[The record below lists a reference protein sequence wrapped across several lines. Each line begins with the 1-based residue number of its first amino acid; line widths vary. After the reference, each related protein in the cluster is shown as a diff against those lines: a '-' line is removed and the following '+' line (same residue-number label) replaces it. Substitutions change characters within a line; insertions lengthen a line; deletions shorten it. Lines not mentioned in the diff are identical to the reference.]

1 LSHMHS
7 ESFVPAESQRGA
19 TGASPTLL
27 DGLIVDGSRGQYRV
41 ETAAGPLLCVIRG
54 RLRKQL
60 EYPLSQSTRKGVRK
74 VQVRTHDPVAVG
86 DRVRVLPTGRNA
98 GVIEEIVAR
107 AGASFTRGDPDAGT
121 LTSVA
126 GLDQMVA
133 VFAAR
138 DPEPHLRL
146 LDRFLVVAES
156 QEVAI
161 LICLNKVDLGVAPW
175 LAERLAVYRRVG
187 YDVIETSAERGTG
200 MDALRQRLA
209 GHTSALLGPSGVG
222 KSSLLNTLEPGLSQ
236 RVSEVSAATSKGR
249 HTTTGTRLVPLA
261 GPEGGF
267 LADTAGIRAL
277 AVSPS
282 ALARLDQCFREFRP
296 YLGRCR
302 LSDCTHVHEP
312 DCAVRQALRDRA
324 LDRERYESYRRLL
337 AGGAEQAGTDWEAFV

>member
-1 LSHMHS
+1 LSGKHIAS
-7 ESFVPAESQRGA
+7 SAPVEPDEGS
-19 TGASPTLL
+19 TGAVPTLL

-41 ETAAGPLLCVIRG
+41 ETATGPLMCVIRG

-60 EYPLSQSTRKGVRK
+60 EYPISQSTRKGVRK

-86 DRVRVLPTGRNA
+86 DRVRVLPTGGGA

-107 AGASFTRGDPDAGT
+107 AGATFTRGDPDAGA
-121 LTSVA
+121 LTSIA

-138 DPEPHLRL
+138 DPEPHLRM

-156 QEVAI
+156 QEVAA
-161 LICLNKVDLGVAPW
+161 LICLNKVDLGVPSW
-175 LAERLAVYRRVG
+175 LVERLAVYRRIG
-187 YDVIETSAERGTG
+187 YDVIEASAERGIG
-200 MDALRQRLA
+200 VDELRARLT

-222 KSSLLNTLEPGLSQ
+222 KSSLLNALEPGLSL
-236 RVSEVSAATSKGR
+236 RVSAVSASSSKGR

-282 ALARLDQCFREFRP
+282 VLARLDQCFREFQP
-296 YLGRCR
+296 YLGSCR
-302 LSDCTHVHEP
+302 LSDCSHLHEP
-312 DCAVRQALRDRA
+312 DCTVRRALRDRQI
-324 LDRERYESYRRLL
+324 DRERYDSYRRLL
-337 AGGAEQAGTDWEAFV
+337 DGGAEQDGADWDTFV